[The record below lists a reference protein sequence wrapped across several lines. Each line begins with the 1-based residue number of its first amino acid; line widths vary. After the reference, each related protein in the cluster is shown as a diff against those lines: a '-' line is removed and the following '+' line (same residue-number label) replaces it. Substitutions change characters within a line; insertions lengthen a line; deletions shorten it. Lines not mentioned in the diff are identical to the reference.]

1 MPTEFLFAQQ
11 RSIVLWRPSTDWMKS
26 THLWKNL
33 PRVHWFQCQPC
44 SKNTLTE
51 ISKVMFDQTSQF
63 HVPVE
68 LTHKINHHRISS
80 TQLEWASAVPLQERG
95 QNFPF
100 EGNYKGTHDISL
112 KEKLPVSSLRSSQWF
127 SLEKKLAHLTFSTVL
142 LGTWDI
148 RFCVSHPGL
157 SLCAFPSSHIS
168 WKTPS
173 LLQYSFLPQIHMA

>member
-1 MPTEFLFAQQ
+1 MKAFKWLDEVHPLMEEFTQSPLI
-11 RSIVLWRPSTDWMKS
+11 SMSTMFRKHPYRNIRGNVWPNIS
-26 THLWKNL
+26 A
-33 PRVHWFQCQPC
+33 PC
-44 SKNTLTE
+44 PINF
-51 ISKVMFDQTSQF
+51 MWW
-63 HVPVE
+63 

-80 TQLEWASAVPLQERG
+80 TQLEWTSAVPLQERG

-127 SLEKKLAHLTFSTVL
+127 SLEKKLVHLTFSTVL
-142 LGTWDI
+142 LGTGDI
-148 RFCVSHPGL
+148 RFCLSHPGL

-173 LLQYSFLPQIHMA
+173 LLQHSFLPQIHMA